1 MLVQVISHPT
11 VTISAP
17 QLAGGVQA
25 VAVAKTNGSA
35 IISITMTN
43 KGSGYTAEPT
53 ITVTG
58 SGTGILVS
66 PRIVN
71 NTVRSF
77 DTTLKFDR
85 ITYTSSVKDWAA
97 TTAYTAGDIIAYQN
111 TVAGTQEVYDCVLS
125 FTSGAT
131 FSVENASGSTVLT
144 VKPDADFTNTADR
157 IAAYYYPTT
166 GMIGDDLELLQK
178 GTGYL
183 GTKIDGPNFDQDP
196 GFDSGY
202 FDVVA
207 FDNFEID
214 SDGLAVL
221 AGLDTTITSLF
232 TDLALGTRP
241 EDINIDGAGF
251 VDTYNSH
258 APEELVPGRV
268 YDTLDMEVYT
278 HASHDY
284 EKDGNAPEIRYT
296 SFTDDTASKVDFQY
310 GDPTKSADDFE
321 YLIVYKNADRV
332 YNFTV
337 DYESKEVVLSSTL
350 TATDILHIY
359 AYGVT
364 GEKIVGEY
372 TYEGDGSTTGFV
384 LSNIP
389 TLTQQ
394 SLVFVDGVETAV
406 TVGQQDNR

>member
-66 PRIVN
+66 PRLVN

-77 DTTLKFDR
+77 DTTIKFDR
-85 ITYTSSVKDWAA
+85 ITYTSAIKDWTAS
-97 TTAYTAGDIIAYQN
+97 TAYTAGDVIAYQN
-111 TVAGTQEVYDCVLS
+111 TVTGTQEVYDCVVS

-144 VKPDADFTNTADR
+144 VKPAAEFTNTADR
-157 IAAYYYPTT
+157 IAAYYYPTS

-183 GTKIDGPNFDQDP
+183 GTKVDGPNFDQDP
-196 GFDSGY
+196 GFDSAN
-202 FDVVA
+202 FDVIG

-221 AGLDTTITSLF
+221 AGLDTIF
-232 TDLALGTRP
+232 RGIDFGQPGYEGDEFVAPGYAALGYIQDLDLGIDP
-241 EDINIDGAGF
+241 VSIQVDGAGF

-258 APEELVPGRV
+258 APEELIPGRV

-278 HASHDY
+278 HASNDF
-284 EKDGNAPEIRYT
+284 EADGNAMEVRYT
-296 SFTDDTASKVDFQY
+296 SFTDSTGLVTDFQY
-310 GDPTKSADDFE
+310 GDRAKSKDDFE
-321 YLIVYKNADRV
+321 YLIVYKNADRQ
-332 YNFTV
+332 YSFTTNFATKTITLP
-337 DYESKEVVLSSTL
+337 SAL
-350 TATDILHIY
+350 TATDILHVY
-359 AYGVT
+359 AYGQT
-364 GEKIVGEY
+364 GEKMIGEF
-372 TYEGDGSTTGFV
+372 TFEGDGATAI
-384 LSNIP
+384 LS
-389 TLTQQ
+389 
-394 SLVFVDGVETAV
+394 
-406 TVGQQDNR
+406 